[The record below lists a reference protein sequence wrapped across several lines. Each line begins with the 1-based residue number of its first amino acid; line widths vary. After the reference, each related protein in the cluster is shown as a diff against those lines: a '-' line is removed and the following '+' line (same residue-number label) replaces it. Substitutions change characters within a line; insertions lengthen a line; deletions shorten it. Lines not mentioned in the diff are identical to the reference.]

1 MACRQAL
8 CRWSIAHECDSNE
21 RALQQPEW
29 RSLAAVQRC
38 IGPSV
43 RAASGEHPLR
53 RTHLPNRTGRLPR
66 ERMRSGIHHSGGRG
80 YEVARGH
87 YLIVSDEELDAIEI
101 ASTHTVEI
109 DSFVP
114 PASSRRD
121 QRKSP
126 AKRRAGPAFGY
137 AGDGLPSRCIRRYRL
152 PSRCTRK
159 KFHARPEQGNGPAA
173 DGASFSLTL
182 KFIGVRKEPLFPSG
196 TKTIRGLGNRSARFH
211 HPHPST
217 VCVPRAFPGSH
228 LCCGRPDCVAD
239 DAVICEPVSAANSLL
254 TGKLTGNFAE
264 SGPQSRFS
272 SPIDSRFQWLT
283 DEFPM

>member
-1 MACRQAL
+1 
-8 CRWSIAHECDSNE
+8 
-21 RALQQPEW
+21 
-29 RSLAAVQRC
+29 VQT
-38 IGPSV
+38 
-43 RAASGEHPLR
+43 R
-53 RTHLPNRTGRLPR
+53 RG
-66 ERMRSGIHHSGGRG
+66 
-80 YEVARGH
+80 
-87 YLIVSDEELDAIEI
+87 
-101 ASTHTVEI
+101 
-109 DSFVP
+109 FVP

-217 VCVPRAFPGSH
+217 VCVPRAWRINIAGSKRPRN
-228 LCCGRPDCVAD
+228 LPKFGREDIKAYPNGAKSTLFINKPPMKTV
-239 DAVICEPVSAANSLL
+239 L
-254 TGKLTGNFAE
+254 GKRSE
-264 SGPQSRFS
+264 
-272 SPIDSRFQWLT
+272 
-283 DEFPM
+283 

>member
-1 MACRQAL
+1 VLILGGGTTNVEIEGFAY
-8 CRWSIAHECDSNE
+8 I
-21 RALQQPEW
+21 
-29 RSLAAVQRC
+29 C
-38 IGPSV
+38 IS
-43 RAASGEHPLR
+43 R
-53 RTHLPNRTGRLPR
+53 N
-66 ERMRSGIHHSGGRG
+66 
-80 YEVARGH
+80 
-87 YLIVSDEELDAIEI
+87 
-101 ASTHTVEI
+101 THTVEI

-228 LCCGRPDCVAD
+228 LCCGRPDCVAGHVGLELRNVGANYPFERAQD
-239 DAVICEPVSAANSLL
+239 LRGSSRILAAE
-254 TGKLTGNFAE
+254 TI
-264 SGPQSRFS
+264 RV
-272 SPIDSRFQWLT
+272 
-283 DEFPM
+283 